1 MDAVQPLNRMLAE
14 SDEQDSTTKVEY
26 LSFNLANELYGIAIE
41 DVEEIRVWERPT
53 PIPRSPLFVKGVIN
67 LRGMIVPVMD
77 LRQRFSVGECVYLP
91 TTVVIVLRHRFLEQ
105 QRLMG
110 IVVDAVSDVVS
121 LSTHDINRPVG
132 DTPVSTFML
141 GLVNVGEHVMTL
153 LDTSEL
159 MDIESFQEA
168 S

>member
-26 LSFNLANELYGIAIE
+26 LSFNLANELYGMAIE

>member
-1 MDAVQPLNRMLAE
+1 MLAE

>member
-1 MDAVQPLNRMLAE
+1 MDAVQPLNLVLAE
-14 SDEQDSTTKVEY
+14 SDDHNSAQKVEY
-26 LSFNLANELYGIAIE
+26 LSFNLANELYGIAIK

-53 PIPRSPLFVKGVIN
+53 PIPRSPSFVKGVIN

-77 LRQRFSVGECVYLP
+77 LRQRFFVGECVYLP
-91 TTVVIVLRHRFLEQ
+91 TTVVIVLRHRFHDQ

-121 LSTHDINRPVG
+121 LNAHEFNTPVG
-132 DTPVSTFML
+132 DSPVSSFML
-141 GLVNVGEHVMTL
+141 GLVNVGEYVMTL
-153 LDTSEL
+153 LDTSVL